1 MNESTRT
8 EKACMSKTENEKRT
22 PVLDP
27 IDRVSE
33 IIFGLIMALTFTGSL
48 SAATAGREEIRT
60 MMFAALGCNLAW
72 GLVDAVMYLIRTL
85 TGRSRNLTLLRR
97 VRSSANPHDAHAIIT
112 QELPGRLGSVISS
125 EGLESIRQRIA
136 ALPELPIRARLGQ
149 DDFVG
154 AAAVFL
160 LVVLATFPVVIPFI
174 FIHETALAM
183 RVSNVV
189 ALAILFAAGHA
200 LGRHAG
206 GIPWRTGL
214 VMIAIGVALVAA
226 TMALG
231 G

>member
-1 MNESTRT
+1 
-8 EKACMSKTENEKRT
+8 MSKAENEKRA

-48 SAATAGREEIRT
+48 SAATAAREEIRT

-72 GLVDAVMYLIRTL
+72 GLVDAVMYLVGTL
-85 TGRSRNLTLLRR
+85 TGRARDLTLLRR
-97 VRSSANPHDAHAIIT
+97 VRSAAAPHEAHTII
-112 QELPGRLGSVISS
+112 LHAFPGRLGAAIGA
-125 EGLESIRQRIA
+125 EGLEGMRQRLA
-136 ALPELPIRARLGQ
+136 ALPEPPTRARLGR

-154 AAAVFL
+154 AIGVFL
-160 LVVLATFPVVIPFI
+160 LVVLATFPVVVPFMVVP
-174 FIHETALAM
+174 ETALAM
-183 RVSNVV
+183 RISNAV
-189 ALAILFAAGHA
+189 ALVILFAAGFT

-206 GIPWRTGL
+206 GIPWRSGL
-214 VMIAIGVALVAA
+214 VMVAIGVVLVAA

>member
-1 MNESTRT
+1 M
-8 EKACMSKTENEKRT
+8 KTENEKRT

-33 IIFGLIMALTFTGSL
+33 IIFGLIMALTFTGAL
-48 SAATAGREEIRT
+48 STATAGREEVRT
-60 MMFAALGCNLAW
+60 MMITALGCNLAW

-85 TGRSRNLTLLRR
+85 TGRARNLTLLRR
-97 VRSSANPHDAHAIIT
+97 VRSAANPHDAHAIIA
-112 QELPGRLGSVISS
+112 EALPGRLASVISA
-125 EGLESIRQRIA
+125 EGLEGIRQRLA
-136 ALPELPIRARLGQ
+136 TLPEPPARARLGR

-154 AAAVFL
+154 AVAVFL

-183 RVSNVV
+183 RASNAV
-189 ALAILFAAGHA
+189 ALVILFASGYA

-206 GIPWRTGL
+206 GTPWRTGL
-214 VMIAIGVALVAA
+214 VMIAIGVALVVA
-226 TMALG
+226 TIALG